1 MVKAQVELDGV
12 YVARL
17 LDFEHARWLVVRM
30 NTVRNILDQK
40 IPHVSI
46 TISPDKTTFE
56 ALELMDKHDVGAI
69 LVMENNKLVGLFTER
84 DYSRKVILMGRA
96 SRETP
101 VRDTMLDKLL
111 VVPPSM
117 SVEDCM
123 KLMTEKRIR
132 YLPVMEEDRF
142 IGIVSIGDVL
152 KSVLNA
158 QAQSINH
165 LERYITGGD
174 YGV

>member
-1 MVKAQVELDGV
+1 MT
-12 YVARL
+12 
-17 LDFEHARWLVVRM
+17 
-30 NTVRNILDQK
+30 TVQNILDSK

-46 TISPDKTTFE
+46 AISPEKTTFQ
-56 ALELMDKHDVGAI
+56 ALELMAKHDVGAI
-69 LVMENNKLVGLFTER
+69 LVMEDNKLIGLFTER

-101 VRDTMLDKLL
+101 VRATMVDKLL

-117 SVEDCM
+117 TIQDCM

-132 YLPVMEEDRF
+132 YIPVMKEDEF

-152 KSVLNA
+152 KAVMNA
-158 QAQSINH
+158 QAQNIDH
-165 LERYITGGD
+165 LERYITASD